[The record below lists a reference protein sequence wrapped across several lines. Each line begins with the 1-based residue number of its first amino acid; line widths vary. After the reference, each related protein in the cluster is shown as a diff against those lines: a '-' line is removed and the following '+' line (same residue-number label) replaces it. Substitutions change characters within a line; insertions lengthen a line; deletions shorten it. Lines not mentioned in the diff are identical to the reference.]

1 MRISD
6 VKCSFSLHMWTTHP
20 LSSSCTPTLVFHVY
34 EGSGEVE
41 MYPRPDDLLND
52 VHEVSSVLFMLIA
65 HVTVCG
71 GGQDLLSTHV

>member
-1 MRISD
+1 MTGKVCRVVVDMNVSIGF
-6 VKCSFSLHMWTTHP
+6 CMIRSLP
-20 LSSSCTPTLVFHVY
+20 HVL
-34 EGSGEVE
+34 
-41 MYPRPDDLLND
+41 LLND